1 MMRNL
6 YLIKFLKNGSEHDY
20 QIPAKNEYDAC
31 VRLGQI
37 YGDDREC
44 RDDVEI
50 EIQSVTL
57 KVRG

>member
-1 MMRNL
+1 MNI
-6 YLIKFLKNGSEHDY
+6 YLIKYLKDGKERDY

-37 YGDDREC
+37 HGDDREY
-44 RDDVEI
+44 RNDVEI

>member
-1 MMRNL
+1 MKNL
-6 YLIKFLKNGSEHDY
+6 YLIKFLKNGCEHDY

-37 YGDDREC
+37 YGDDKEY

-50 EIQSVTL
+50 EIESVTL

>member
-1 MMRNL
+1 MNI
-6 YLIKFLKNGSEHDY
+6 YLIKYLKDGKERDY
-20 QIPAKNEYDAC
+20 QIPAKNEYDAS

-37 YGDDREC
+37 HGDDREY